1 MLLKN
6 HWQRGSDNAALLH
19 VLLGHDSRSLS
30 VSFLLQTLF
39 NWARGF
45 FLLCIVTGSFNEVL
59 GTEHQKRIRCQ
70 RTVVRQRM
78 HWLVNDF
85 FLLFLNGLLH
95 KNFSRSDR
103 LCSKPFH
110 LDNRLRRWNS
120 LQRLLELLV
129 LMRLCLLDEAVGVER
144 EEFCLKSFG
153 HLFFLMLLLL
163 FNYDLLVLV

>member
-1 MLLKN
+1 
-6 HWQRGSDNAALLH
+6 
-19 VLLGHDSRSLS
+19 
-30 VSFLLQTLF
+30 
-39 NWARGF
+39 
-45 FLLCIVTGSFNEVL
+45 
-59 GTEHQKRIRCQ
+59 
-70 RTVVRQRM
+70 M

-110 LDNRLRRWNS
+110 LDNRLRWNS